1 MARKSLD
8 FVGHLWPDRRCMGWA
23 WLGPRSNRSNSG
35 NEACGFFACQVVW
48 ENLCEIF
55 FEVNMFLN
63 RNFLV
68 NHNRGMVPLCFPWKT
83 LTGRAGSIPKAEFH
97 SAFKWSVPGNVK
109 LSDCIKLVFYFCFYI
124 GHDWTHSIWMIKGLR
139 KNDAFYKTSVDD
151 LSVWY
156 ADGGFV
162 ESRLTKGF
170 LRLVPAMWSG
180 WVLLNNQWIEAFE
193 GTLCL

>member
-1 MARKSLD
+1 MTELI
-8 FVGHLWPDRRCMGWA
+8 LYE
-23 WLGPRSNRSNSG
+23 WL
-35 NEACGFFACQVVW
+35 
-48 ENLCEIF
+48 
-55 FEVNMFLN
+55 
-63 RNFLV
+63 
-68 NHNRGMVPLCFPWKT
+68 K
-83 LTGRAGSIPKAEFH
+83 
-97 SAFKWSVPGNVK
+97 
-109 LSDCIKLVFYFCFYI
+109 DCA
-124 GHDWTHSIWMIKGLR
+124 